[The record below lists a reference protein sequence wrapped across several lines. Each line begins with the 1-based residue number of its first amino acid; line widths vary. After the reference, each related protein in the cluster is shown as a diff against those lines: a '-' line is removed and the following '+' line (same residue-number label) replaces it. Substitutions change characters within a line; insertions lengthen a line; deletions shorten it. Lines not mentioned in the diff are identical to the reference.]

1 MDRRRGG
8 LQGKTASR
16 KTSSTASRCQLGSSC
31 VVRMVEALVDGED
44 GKGYLR
50 VRAACLEC
58 TTGPAKA
65 PEDEQG
71 AFGIANG
78 MHAGW

>member
-1 MDRRRGG
+1 
-8 LQGKTASR
+8 
-16 KTSSTASRCQLGSSC
+16 
-31 VVRMVEALVDGED
+31 MVEALVDGED